1 MRTYHVSSMHLHTL
15 VRSTLLVHVHIH
27 PHSNMLMC
35 ISHTAF
41 LLYDYI
47 THVRTHSASFS
58 PACAQKPV
66 PTNMPS
72 FCLCAHPC
80 KYTHVHKH
88 TTPFPL
94 CAHTEPASHP
104 HLCAHY
110 LQVHTVVEKSQNQS
124 SEEPS
129 NAITR
134 RGLRFTTRSPSRASA
149 LKSWVPSY
157 VATFLIY

>member
-15 VRSTLLVHVHIH
+15 VRSPLLVHVHTH

-88 TTPFPL
+88 TTPFPV
-94 CAHTEPASHP
+94 CT
-104 HLCAHY
+104 Y
-110 LQVHTVVEKSQNQS
+110 
-124 SEEPS
+124 
-129 NAITR
+129 
-134 RGLRFTTRSPSRASA
+134 RASLPPSSVCTLLA
-149 LKSWVPSY
+149 GTHCCGKIPKSVQRRAKQCNNSERTQVYYTQSLKS
-157 VATFLIY
+157 